1 MKLIPNE
8 VSSKLALSVL
18 KTRKHSPKIMFAAG
32 IVGVVGTVVLAS
44 RATLR
49 LDEVLE
55 ETQEKLREVDEIDQE
70 RFPGYTDED
79 RVKDKAKLYARG
91 ALDVTKL
98 YAPAA
103 IVGVASIGL
112 LTGSHVVLSRR
123 NAALGAAY
131 AAVSEAFKEYRAR
144 VVEDGGEEKDRKY
157 RYGIKKVDETI
168 VAEDGTKKKVKRSVA
183 TGLSEYSRIY
193 GPGLP
198 NWQSNPELNLIFLRG
213 IQNMCN
219 DRLHA
224 NGYLFLND
232 VYDELGIDRTPAGQ
246 VVGWLR
252 SDRTDGD
259 GFVDFGIF
267 NDENSLSIYDYV
279 TGQDDGLLL
288 DFNVDGV
295 VYEKI

>member
-1 MKLIPNE
+1 MSFIPVA
-8 VSSKLALSVL
+8 VSSKLGLTLL
-18 KTRKHSPKIMFAAG
+18 KTQKHSPKIMFAAG
-32 IVGVVGTVVLAS
+32 VVGVVGTVVLAS

-55 ETQEKLREVDEIDQE
+55 ETQTKLREVDEIDQE
-70 RFPGYTDED
+70 LYPQYTDQD
-79 RVKDKAKLYARG
+79 RTKDKAKLYAQG
-91 ALDVTKL
+91 ALKVTKL

-123 NAALGAAY
+123 NTQLAAAY
-131 AAVSEAFKEYRAR
+131 AAVSESFKAYRAR
-144 VVEDGGEEKDRKY
+144 VIEDGGKEKDEKY
-157 RYGIKKVDETI
+157 RFGIKKVDETI
-168 VAEDGTKKKVKRSVA
+168 TEEDGTKKKIKRKVA
-183 TGLSEYSRIY
+183 TGLSEYGRVY
-193 GPGLP
+193 GPGLI
-198 NWQSNPELNLIFLRG
+198 NWQSNPELNLVFLRG
-213 IQNMCN
+213 VQNMCN
-219 DRLHA
+219 DRLNA

-232 VYDELGIDRTPAGQ
+232 VYDELGFDRTPAGQ

-252 SDRTDGD
+252 SDRSDGD

-267 NDENSLSIYDYV
+267 NEENSLSIYDYV
-279 TGQDDGLLL
+279 TGNDDGILL